1 MRRPRQV
8 PRGRAAWCRHRWIA
22 SLRPRAAR
30 RLRAAAACGRG
41 RAGPRSEP
49 EGCEEPLRRVE
60 KRGGRMGE
68 AQAKPWF
75 DPAAWWRGPVPRVRC
90 VLTTLGPQRVSGTQ
104 VAVQWAG
111 IGLLCERRSALLR
124 VLDVPGLSCGCGRVF
139 ARQHVLQPGR
149 QPSVYLH
156 VLFVLFETVCM
167 HL

>member
-1 MRRPRQV
+1 M
-8 PRGRAAWCRHRWIA
+8 
-22 SLRPRAAR
+22 
-30 RLRAAAACGRG
+30 
-41 RAGPRSEP
+41 
-49 EGCEEPLRRVE
+49 
-60 KRGGRMGE
+60 
-68 AQAKPWF
+68 
-75 DPAAWWRGPVPRVRC
+75 PRVRC

-149 QPSVYLH
+149 QPPVYLH